1 MVICYIGL
9 GSNLGNRRRNIS
21 EAIKR
26 IDSLKG
32 TEVVKVSKIIETDPI
47 GGLPRQSKFL
57 NGVLKIKTELTPAIL
72 LKNLQEIEQQLGR
85 LKRHIRNGPR
95 TIDLDILF
103 YGNNIIRQK
112 ELKVPHPKILERD
125 FVLKP
130 LLEVI

>member
-85 LKRHIRNGPR
+85 LKRHIPSGPR